1 MASFEDV
8 PEEDCPFETIDFLD
22 GRLGETGSGEPIS
35 DQDRG

>member
-8 PEEDCPFETIDFLD
+8 PEEECAFETIDFLD
-22 GRLGETGSGEPIS
+22 APLGETGTGEPIS